1 MVRKKQQQIF
11 TRGQEFSNVENIYVI
26 WKGIHMPLSLRK
38 IEGVKN
44 TGEQRFWC
52 MIFFMK
58 IHQFRGK
65 DRVRSKSEIQI
76 RGL

>member
-1 MVRKKQQQIF
+1 ML
-11 TRGQEFSNVENIYVI
+11 
-26 WKGIHMPLSLRK
+26 LSLRK

-65 DRVRSKSEIQI
+65 DRVRSKSEIQT

>member
-1 MVRKKQQQIF
+1 
-11 TRGQEFSNVENIYVI
+11 
-26 WKGIHMPLSLRK
+26 MPLLLRK

-58 IHQFRGK
+58 IHQFRVPYKKINSSFAQSG
-65 DRVRSKSEIQI
+65 QI
-76 RGL
+76 FMPFGFF